1 MSTKCEILVGNA
13 GGEHVQI
20 SLMSRSH
27 PGYDDYWDGNWIA
40 SEVELRI
47 GAYRASFRSDFRSED
62 FVSFHQSVCRLSE
75 TLRGSARFDTME
87 GQLALELIGDGR
99 GHIRV
104 EGISLDVVGVGNRLN
119 FHFDIDQTYLARIVR
134 SLEKSISM
142 YPVVGSPDA

>member
-1 MSTKCEILVGNA
+1 
-13 GGEHVQI
+13 
-20 SLMSRSH
+20 
-27 PGYDDYWDGNWIA
+27 
-40 SEVELRI
+40 
-47 GAYRASFRSDFRSED
+47 
-62 FVSFHQSVCRLSE
+62 
-75 TLRGSARFDTME
+75 ME